1 MNNHLFKTD
10 LLNKGEY
17 FDKFHNDLLKKKTLN
32 KTKKD
37 IYNMSIKRPIPI
49 DIYDY
54 TMFNI
59 IPNVHKELFIK
70 DLNKINKR
78 YLYKY
83 LIGKIV
89 SKLFWDDY
97 IYLLIQDKNN
107 DIIAISIYHFE
118 NEWYPLQIEILEK
131 KFLIKEKYLLIIN
144 PFFTYEHYEEILC
157 LTTNEFIIFN
167 NYEDIIKFIKLNNE
181 QLNENNI
188 IQLGNLMF
196 DKKLY
201 EKSIYYYKKAIK
213 ILEKNKN
220 NYSLLELLYKISS
233 SYFNYGYYT
242 KVIYYCDNA
251 LKLIKNNL
259 IENTQDLKQKIF
271 YIKLQGLICLRKYKE
286 SFQFYEEEYIQDK
299 DIKGITNLKE
309 NSKSN
314 AINGLLQEIISK
326 KVNQN
331 GIYNFA
337 QMIIDEEKYF
347 YLNYGDY
354 ISPKIEIDFDK
365 EKGLKLICKKNNF
378 IKKGELII
386 VEKALVSKKNDDNL
400 ERKKIIG
407 LNINENYKK
416 EEPYQNLEM
425 TNELMEKIKKYKED
439 YEIFFILYDEDNR
452 YLSIEERKKKYM
464 NGEEKR
470 IGFEKVKKIIDYSK
484 YSAIRNVLYENTK
497 GFGLWGYTSI
507 LNHSCNPNIN
517 NFSIGDFMICFAIK
531 DISEGEE
538 LNTLYF
544 NNSYC
549 YSLRQEK
556 CWNNWGFKCNCE
568 ICIYDKININ
578 NHKKKFFENSLKEF
592 YEIGNNRLN
601 HKNIN
606 INDKYI
612 SFEKF
617 IIENKKELS
626 SFDLA
631 KGYLQLIKH
640 YGVLNDFNKC
650 KELSEILS
658 VLTQKYNYYSFEI
671 ENLNI
676 LFEYFGFK
684 DKNIFDYLIKRY
696 EIFIVNNT
704 PLNKD
709 DFNILISHTIK

>member
-484 YSAIRNVLYENTK
+484 YSAIRNILYENKK

-568 ICIYDKININ
+568 ICTYDKINII

-592 YEIGNNRLN
+592 YEIGNNPLN

-606 INDKYI
+606 INNKYI

>member
-213 ILEKNKN
+213 ILEKNRN

-452 YLSIEERKKKYM
+452 YLNIEERKKKYM

-484 YSAIRNVLYENTK
+484 YSAIRNVLYENKK

-568 ICIYDKININ
+568 ICTYDKININ

-592 YEIGNNRLN
+592 YEIGNNPLN

>member
-1 MNNHLFKTD
+1 
-10 LLNKGEY
+10 
-17 FDKFHNDLLKKKTLN
+17 
-32 KTKKD
+32 
-37 IYNMSIKRPIPI
+37 MSIKRPIPI

-484 YSAIRNVLYENTK
+484 YSAIRNVLYENKK

-568 ICIYDKININ
+568 ICTYDKINII

-592 YEIGNNRLN
+592 YEIGNNPLN

-606 INDKYI
+606 INNKYI

-658 VLTQKYNYYSFEI
+658 VLAQKYNYYSFEI

>member
-167 NYEDIIKFIKLNNE
+167 NYEDIIKFLKLNNE

-484 YSAIRNVLYENTK
+484 YSAIRIVLYENKK

-568 ICIYDKININ
+568 ICTYDKINII

-592 YEIGNNRLN
+592 YEIGNNPLN

-606 INDKYI
+606 INNKYI

-676 LFEYFGFK
+676 LFEFFGYK

>member
-386 VEKALVSKKNDDNL
+386 VEKALVSKKNEDNL

-416 EEPYQNLEM
+416 E
-425 TNELMEKIKKYKED
+425 D
-439 YEIFFILYDEDNR
+439 
-452 YLSIEERKKKYM
+452 
-464 NGEEKR
+464 G
-470 IGFEKVKKIIDYSK
+470 
-484 YSAIRNVLYENTK
+484 
-497 GFGLWGYTSI
+497 
-507 LNHSCNPNIN
+507 
-517 NFSIGDFMICFAIK
+517 
-531 DISEGEE
+531 
-538 LNTLYF
+538 
-544 NNSYC
+544 
-549 YSLRQEK
+549 
-556 CWNNWGFKCNCE
+556 
-568 ICIYDKININ
+568 
-578 NHKKKFFENSLKEF
+578 
-592 YEIGNNRLN
+592 
-601 HKNIN
+601 KN
-606 INDKYI
+606 
-612 SFEKF
+612 
-617 IIENKKELS
+617 
-626 SFDLA
+626 
-631 KGYLQLIKH
+631 
-640 YGVLNDFNKC
+640 
-650 KELSEILS
+650 
-658 VLTQKYNYYSFEI
+658 
-671 ENLNI
+671 
-676 LFEYFGFK
+676 
-684 DKNIFDYLIKRY
+684 
-696 EIFIVNNT
+696 
-704 PLNKD
+704 
-709 DFNILISHTIK
+709 